1 MSYLVLFIFVSC
13 AFLTLFNLWFFFAKP
28 ISLPATLVQNAM
40 SFRFASLIL
49 LIFFFS
55 SVSTKKLVFRE
66 INIGEFDNKNLKSK
80 KKLSQKSHNKS
91 LIEVLIP
98 CLLISFFSLV
108 LKILVA
114 AMENVDGEAGAAGPS
129 TAGAESGADTS
140 DFYNTGR
147 VGRRNALPDILS
159 SHATVSTADLP
170 DQLSALTTSDKAGA
184 TGPVASTSSSSEPT
198 PSTSQIA
205 TTSNS

>member
-1 MSYLVLFIFVSC
+1 MFVFVVIFI
-13 AFLTLFNLWFFFAKP
+13 
-28 ISLPATLVQNAM
+28 
-40 SFRFASLIL
+40 
-49 LIFFFS
+49 
-55 SVSTKKLVFRE
+55 
-66 INIGEFDNKNLKSK
+66 
-80 KKLSQKSHNKS
+80 
-91 LIEVLIP
+91 
-98 CLLISFFSLV
+98 SLV

-129 TAGAESGADTS
+129 TSASGAEGGIESA

-159 SHATVSTADLP
+159 SHATISTADLP

-184 TGPVASTSSSSEPT
+184 TGPVASTSSSTNVEPT

-205 TTSNS
+205 STSNS